1 MLRNSLHMQQRRTL
15 KLLRLLLLQRSL
27 DLYLTGEVRISL
39 IFQEHFLILTAH
51 IRRHLYLWIFQM
63 RMRIILRQ
71 RKLKMLRVS
80 GLRHLQTLMSA
91 HRRDLLKDL
100 MVLSV
105 QVQCLCLMAVSTS
118 SQKLRLWLQSFQCL
132 RASAI
137 Q

>member
-1 MLRNSLHMQQRRTL
+1 MHMQQRRTL